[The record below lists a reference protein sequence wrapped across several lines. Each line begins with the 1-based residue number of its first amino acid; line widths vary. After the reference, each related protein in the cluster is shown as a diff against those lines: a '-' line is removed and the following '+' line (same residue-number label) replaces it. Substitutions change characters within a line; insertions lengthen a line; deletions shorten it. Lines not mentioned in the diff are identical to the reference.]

1 MKINMLFLAVIL
13 FLASCH
19 QERAISSKKIFK
31 YNQSSGVSSLDPAF
45 ARDQANIWVVH
56 QLYNGLVQFDKD
68 LNIIPCIAKRW
79 TISDDGLT
87 YTFYLRND
95 VYFHPHEK
103 FANKTKR
110 KLIADDV
117 AYSFSRIIDPTVASP
132 GAWVFNGKINEQEPF
147 KAINDSTFVLQLA
160 APFRPM
166 LSMLTMEYTYIVA
179 QEIVKNY
186 GKDFR
191 ISPVGT
197 GPFQLKVWKEGNVMM
212 LAKNENYFEKD
223 EKGKTLPYLDGV
235 KISFIE
241 SKETQYLKFK
251 QQEIDFMSG
260 LDKSYINELLTKE
273 GKLKPEHQAK
283 VNLFKSPYLNTE
295 YLGILSDVNNDLVKN
310 SPLKIKAIRQA
321 INYGFNRVEMLQY
334 LRNNIGIAAHSG
346 FVPAGLPSFDSIK
359 VRGYSYNPAKARKL
373 LADAGFKDGNGFPE
387 TVLFVNAAYED
398 LGVYIQKQLRDLGL
412 NIKLELVPPAFL
424 REQMAKN
431 NALFFRGSWI
441 ADYPDAESYLAMFYS
456 KNVSP
461 PNYTRFNNAAFD
473 KLYERALLEN
483 DDVKRYV
490 LYQQMDRLI
499 LEEAPVI
506 PLFYDEA
513 IRFVKKGVTGMEPNA
528 MNLLDLKKVDLP

>member
-31 YNQSSGVSSLDPAF
+31 YNQSSGISSLDPAY

-79 TISDDGLT
+79 TISEDGLT

-103 FANKTKR
+103 FANKTNR

-147 KAINDSTFVLQLA
+147 KAVNDTTFVLQLA
-160 APFRPM
+160 SPFRPM

-179 QEIVKNY
+179 PEIVKHY

-223 EKGKTLPYLDGV
+223 EKGKPLPYLDGV

-295 YLGILSDVNNDLVKN
+295 YLGILSDVNNDLLKN

-321 INYGFNRVEMLQY
+321 INYGFNRTEMLQY

-412 NIKLELVPPAFL
+412 DIKLELVPPAFL

-456 KNVSP
+456 KNASP